1 MTCTLDLI
9 MFFSFADFIKLALN
23 QTRVYSN
30 LNMHLF

>member
-1 MTCTLDLI
+1 MTSTLDL
-9 MFFSFADFIKLALN
+9 MFFSFADFINLALN